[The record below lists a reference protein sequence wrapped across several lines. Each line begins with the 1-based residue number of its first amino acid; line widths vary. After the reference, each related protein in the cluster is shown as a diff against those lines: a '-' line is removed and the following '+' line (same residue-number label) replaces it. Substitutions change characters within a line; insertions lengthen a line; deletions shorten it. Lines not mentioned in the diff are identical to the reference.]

1 MIKSCPFCNPA
12 IKEAVYAENDY
23 FYAIYNIAPIL
34 PGHSM
39 IIPKKHY
46 SSIFKIPEEILKEF
60 IIFASHITK
69 FLENYYDST
78 GFDWSVQEG
87 IHAGQSVTHV
97 HWHIIP
103 RKENDLS
110 SPGAWYK
117 ELQKSQMQEIDNAK
131 RKRLNTDEMR
141 KIVDPLR
148 KSYSTFK

>member
-1 MIKSCPFCNPA
+1 MDTSCPFCNPA
-12 IKEAVYAENDY
+12 IKEAVYAENEY

-46 SSIFKIPEEILKEF
+46 SSVFDIPEEILQKL
-60 IIFASHITK
+60 ISFASKITR
-69 FLENYYDST
+69 FLEHHYDTT

-103 RKENDLS
+103 RKEGDLA

-117 ELQKSQMQEIDNAK
+117 ELQKSQMQEIDNVK
-131 RKRLNTDEMR
+131 RKRLTSREM
-141 KIVDPLR
+141 KEVCNPLR
-148 KSYSTFK
+148 KAYQAFK